1 MESGET
7 GDAGA
12 IPIAIIAAALTGFSV
27 LLFTYSK
34 IRNRTGILE
43 GITGCLFYS
52 AGAIL
57 LASGRSNGILPGST
71 PIYLSDLLLILAPVL
86 LAVSVNRL
94 EERDDRNRPILF
106 TGAFSAGISFLTAI
120 WQITSLLH
128 ILVWMLCLVNL
139 INIRLPGRVRL
150 WTPWMM
156 WMGISALPVLLC
168 SVARIV
174 LVMDA
179 SLNENLRVTGL
190 IRACRAVMVFFSI
203 SYPYF
208 YLRMIIEDL
217 LADLQRWLTER
228 KELEMARD
236 RFVSIVSHDIG
247 GPLAAVQM
255 GLYVVNEELN
265 PGQKRMSDAELRN
278 VLSMTRK
285 TVERILSVQ
294 RNVVELYRMQR
305 KQHKYQI
312 ELTDVSSLI
321 TPAIEV
327 HRDEMP
333 ERGIEF
339 NMEMPSGGLTVA
351 CDVNSMRA
359 VFRNLISNAV
369 RFTPDAGRISID
381 VYEREGWVVIR
392 IFNSG
397 ATIPDE
403 TIKQIRTGMKVV
415 PMTSATGESGSGMG
429 LLLACEHMK
438 GNRAVFE
445 IQNVTDGVECIVRL
459 RCPPA

>member
-1 MESGET
+1 
-7 GDAGA
+7 
-12 IPIAIIAAALTGFSV
+12 
-27 LLFTYSK
+27 
-34 IRNRTGILE
+34 
-43 GITGCLFYS
+43 
-52 AGAIL
+52 
-57 LASGRSNGILPGST
+57 
-71 PIYLSDLLLILAPVL
+71 
-86 LAVSVNRL
+86 
-94 EERDDRNRPILF
+94 
-106 TGAFSAGISFLTAI
+106 
-120 WQITSLLH
+120 
-128 ILVWMLCLVNL
+128 
-139 INIRLPGRVRL
+139 
-150 WTPWMM
+150 
-156 WMGISALPVLLC
+156 
-168 SVARIV
+168 
-174 LVMDA
+174 
-179 SLNENLRVTGL
+179 
-190 IRACRAVMVFFSI
+190 
-203 SYPYF
+203 
-208 YLRMIIEDL
+208 
-217 LADLQRWLTER
+217 
-228 KELEMARD
+228 
-236 RFVSIVSHDIG
+236 
-247 GPLAAVQM
+247 
-255 GLYVVNEELN
+255 
-265 PGQKRMSDAELRN
+265 
-278 VLSMTRK
+278 
-285 TVERILSVQ
+285 
-294 RNVVELYRMQR
+294 MQR